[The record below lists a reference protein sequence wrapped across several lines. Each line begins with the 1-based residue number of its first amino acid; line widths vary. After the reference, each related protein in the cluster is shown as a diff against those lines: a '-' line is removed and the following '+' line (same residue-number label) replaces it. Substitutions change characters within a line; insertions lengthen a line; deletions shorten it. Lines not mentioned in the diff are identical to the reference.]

1 MDQTQRLISDDDEED
16 VGLDREKPVA
26 NLHMFQGTYGPA
38 QDYAIYPGQNIIGR
52 HASCDIT
59 LPAQSVSKKHAI
71 LEVRADCHT
80 ICDCGSMNKTRRG
93 KAPLSPNVRYALS
106 HGDFV
111 LFADVACRYSINKE
125 LEKIQK
131 AEQQAVLDETEDDSL
146 LVPGTQATLVIEK
159 TPGAAIR
166 RMGRGAI
173 LARDSGDE
181 EENEEENRSGLS
193 EERKGFG
200 PFQNDNKASTTGTFL
215 SPTTDTFV
223 PESDEENDTS
233 ISPCRFPALN
243 LHSDSDASIHETPT
257 RRESFVPST
266 QSFVTSPALTEKKTS
281 LATDPGPSSEDKT
294 SMSAP
299 AGVHMKLFD
308 GEKYVGDSL
317 TVKTKD
323 DASYI
328 KDSTRREHGPDS
340 APIIG
345 NPAFGH
351 EGAGYEKGT
360 GPSGTNMNSDKAEID
375 EALHP
380 VENQRETSGI
390 TLKSN
395 VDINDDVTTS
405 DKENENRKSAGIVL
419 HSDSDDEEQADDL
432 SVDVNTKPG
441 FDLHSDTDVD
451 DNAASSATNLPSEKT
466 LEVKQSTST
475 VEDNDRA
482 SKNSVEST
490 LNLESKTDAKKD
502 HTSVGA
508 GVKERETSVIP
519 SDIDTDVE
527 KEDSISVSACIKMRK
542 TTGIISDSD
551 TDVEDDRTSVSDGKK
566 MKTTGVISDSD
577 TDVEDDR
584 TSVSDGKK
592 MRKTTGV
599 ISDSD
604 TDVEDDRTSV
614 SDGKKMRKTTGVI
627 SDTDVEEDDRTSVSD
642 GKKIRKTTG
651 IISDSDTDVEEQ
663 DESTSVSAGTKLR
676 KTTGINSD
684 KDTDAESNKNVEDDM
699 KDKKAETSEH
709 SDTDV
714 EGNDDILKVDTKK
727 QHVEFN
733 LDSDT
738 DIEDDSMDVKKS
750 DTEKTEKTTSPVQI
764 TVDAGESSKTN
775 VEKEAVLGF
784 HMDSDTDVE
793 ESDEDQL
800 TKSSITDDEK
810 SVELGVQAKYHG
822 KNFPSETDR
831 EPSNTDVLNQ
841 NTSPAINLEK
851 DKKTDE
857 VGSGT
862 AELHMDTDIKDDNT
876 VSQAFR
882 SKGDQSCG
890 GGAHEEPERG
900 LKIGTEKDTAGSC
913 QATETSMVGEEQKE
927 EDAPA
932 SVDLTI
938 ATKDNKP
945 EPEGT
950 DYYMCETQCYLEPEE
965 KCLEF
970 PDDDDDVNYAEEP
983 TQAFIS
989 STWVEPDPFKRPAD
1003 PVRSPQISPVRFNT
1017 SEEEVDENVVA
1028 ETQPY
1033 FCETDTPDR
1042 EPIQETTETESE
1054 STETPRVTQ
1063 EIPKEIS
1070 QDDTQPVSQYLAA
1083 LSTHEIVT
1091 TAPPKNV
1098 MPVGVWEKVT
1108 HLKDDTKGRDE
1119 IDVAEEATQ
1128 PYTLDG
1134 LNSDGDATQAFS
1146 LHVQTTEY
1154 NVHLPESSASH
1165 PSSLNVPTDGL
1176 SGPTTG
1182 DDTQPCSLGVPSTME
1197 DTMSDK
1203 THGIF
1208 IEAESQMHENKEEEE
1223 SSNSA
1228 ETVVEKVEEHTEE
1241 SIALHLSPSFVS
1253 TEQEARD
1260 LQQSFGGIVNEK
1272 TITDEFEEERKSV
1285 AEIMEAGDT
1294 KSQTTEKKE
1303 DNTSTVNESR
1313 NKIDVD
1319 VKPSTSQDKEDE
1331 REKTAA
1337 KKENKDEV
1345 ESQEL
1350 ANVEHPSTS
1359 FTPEESP
1366 RCSVNNKKENDFF
1379 ANEKNEADLSENSM
1393 NQSSGS
1399 DSRDGVCA
1407 TVQRL
1412 ETDFKLH
1419 KDGVVSKKTASE
1431 EVIKAE
1437 QIIEPEEK
1445 DETVAVSDRVESSH
1459 SEKKRTQKSH
1469 AGNTVSV
1476 ELEKEGEA
1484 SVDTTTEQERKS
1496 EEVIT
1501 DKVPGRE
1508 KFKASCRIE
1517 EEAAGETLKATGK
1530 LLSTKKIKNTRE
1542 EVEANEHKPITSK
1555 VVEEPVSRPVSR
1567 RTRKKSAEEET
1578 CEQQKDKGKL
1588 EEQPVGRPA
1597 SRRTRKNPMVEV
1609 TNEQM
1614 EDQGKSEEDPVS
1626 RPFSRRTR
1634 KNSTGEERRELTED
1648 KEHVEEKTVNRPLSR
1663 RTRKS
1668 STGEERSE
1676 QKEDM
1681 EISQETTV
1689 SKPPSRRTRKKST
1702 GEESR
1707 ELWED
1712 KEQVE
1717 EEPVNRPLSRRTR
1730 PSSTG
1735 EKSGELTEDKE
1746 HVEEKTVNRPL
1757 SRRTRKSSTGEERS
1771 EQKEDMER
1779 SQETT
1784 VRKPPSRRTRK
1795 KSTGEE
1801 SKELGEDK
1809 EQVEEE
1815 PVNRPLSRRTRQSST
1830 GEKSGELTEDKE
1842 HVEEK
1847 TVNRPLSRR
1856 TRQSSAGEGTSNQ
1869 KEDTGKSEEEPVSKR
1884 ISRRTR
1890 KNSAGE
1896 GTYEQ
1901 KEDTGKSEEEPVRP
1915 VCRSTR
1921 TNPTREGAHEQK
1933 EDTGKPQKVLVGR
1946 PYSRR
1951 TRKNSTE
1958 EETNKGNSQN
1968 DPDSRPVSRRTKR
1981 NSKEE
1986 EDKEKTEK
1994 EGSVLEQTERDDPL
2008 QRSRRTRKN
2017 LEDRQSNEESIEK
2030 LKKAEIEKTA
2040 SRKEASEV
2048 ENVVSGRQPV
2058 TRRARKNS
2066 TGEEVEKSEVE
2077 HAPKKRTSLR
2087 GRKNLEEEKSG
2098 TVENVAEQDDLAGKL
2113 AHRRGVKNS
2122 GEDPKSRTNEAAHTE
2137 SEVKGKYRKP
2147 TSRTRRKVSPDG
2159 DSDIKEKIAS
2169 EEEVTG
2175 ISTMKEEKKQEDN
2188 LKGDTPR
2195 RTRTSTMGLNE
2206 SPQATTPLLTRKRG
2220 QGQKDGEVEIKRKKS
2235 EEGTQLEKSEEGK
2248 TSPHPKEKRGRPRR
2262 LLAAAEE
2269 EDTEKGSVRGKE
2281 VLTPLP
2287 SPAGRSRQKPSAV
2300 LNSPAEVQTP
2310 RRTNRST
2317 AVAGSSSPYISHH
2330 LAAPKVL
2337 FTGVVDSDG
2346 EETIRSLGGDIADSV
2361 FDCTH
2366 LVTDRVRRTVKFLC
2380 ALARGI
2386 PIITLDWIEK
2396 CKKSGCFLSPDGF
2409 LVNDKEQEKNF
2420 NFVLSKSLQKAKRK
2434 ALFEG
2439 YEIHVTA
2446 NVKPDPEHMK
2456 DIIRCSG
2463 ATFLP
2468 KLPRTYK
2475 EKCVI
2480 VSCQEDATRWR
2491 GVPSSVPITS
2501 AEFILSGILQQE
2513 ANPAAYLLNDSTKDA
2528 APTPAK
2534 RRR

>member
-16 VGLDREKPVA
+16 VSLDREKPVA

-71 LEVRADCHT
+71 LEVQADCHT

-159 TPGAAIR
+159 TPGVAIR

-181 EENEEENRSGLS
+181 EENEEENRRGLS

-200 PFQNDNKASTTGTFL
+200 PFHNDNKASTTGTFL

-243 LHSDSDASIHETPT
+243 LHCDSDASIHETPT

-281 LATDPGPSSEDKT
+281 LTTDPGPSSEDKT

-317 TVKTKD
+317 TVKTKE

-360 GPSGTNMNSDKAEID
+360 GPSGTNMNSDKAELD

-380 VENQRETSGI
+380 VENQKETSGI

-405 DKENENRKSAGIVL
+405 NKETENRKSAGIVL

-432 SVDVNTKPG
+432 SVDVNTKPR
-441 FDLHSDTDVD
+441 FDLRSDTDVAD
-451 DNAASSATNLPSEKT
+451 HAASSATNLPSEKT

-482 SKNSVEST
+482 SKNSVEEKVEST
-490 LNLESKTDAKKD
+490 LNLESKTDAKKED
-502 HTSVGA
+502 RTSVGA
-508 GVKERETSVIP
+508 GVKERETSVIQ

-527 KEDSISVSACIKMRK
+527 KEDSISVSACKKMRK

-551 TDVEDDRTSVSDGKK
+551 TDVE
-566 MKTTGVISDSD
+566 
-577 TDVEDDR
+577 EDHR

-604 TDVEDDRTSV
+604 TDVE
-614 SDGKKMRKTTGVI
+614 
-627 SDTDVEEDDRTSVSD
+627 EDDRTSVSD
-642 GKKIRKTTG
+642 VKKLRKTTG

-663 DESTSVSAGTKLR
+663 DESTSVSAGKKLR
-676 KTTGINSD
+676 KTTGIISD
-684 KDTDAESNKNVEDDM
+684 SGTDVEEDESTSVCAGNNKMRKTTGIISDSDTDAESNKNVEDDM
-699 KDKKAETSEH
+699 KDKKAETSED

-738 DIEDDSMDVKKS
+738 DIEDDSINSMDVKKS
-750 DTEKTEKTTSPVQI
+750 DKSPSADTEKTEKTTSPVQI
-764 TVDAGESSKTN
+764 TVDDRESSKTN
-775 VEKEAVLGF
+775 VDKEAVLGF

-800 TKSSITDDEK
+800 TKSSIADNEK
-810 SVELGVQAKYHG
+810 SVELRVQTEYHG
-822 KNFPSETDR
+822 KNFPSETDQ
-831 EPSNTDVLNQ
+831 EPSNADVLNQ

-851 DKKTDE
+851 EKNPDE

-862 AELHMDTDIKDDNT
+862 AELRMDTDVKDDNT

-882 SKGDQSCG
+882 SKGDQSSGC
-890 GGAHEEPERG
+890 GAHEEPERG
-900 LKIGTEKDTAGSC
+900 LQIGTEKDTAGPC
-913 QATETSMVGEEQKE
+913 QATETSMVGEEQKKE
-927 EDAPA
+927 TEDAPG

-965 KCLEF
+965 RCLEF
-970 PDDDDDVNYAEEP
+970 PDDDDVNYAEEP

-989 STWVEPDPFKRPAD
+989 STLVEPDPFKRPAD
-1003 PVRSPQISPVRFNT
+1003 PVRSPQISPVRLNT

-1033 FCETDTPDR
+1033 FCETDTLDR

-1063 EIPKEIS
+1063 EFPKEIS
-1070 QDDTQPVSQYLAA
+1070 QEDTQPVSQYLAA
-1083 LSTHEIVT
+1083 QSTHEIVT
-1091 TAPPKNV
+1091 TAPLKNV
-1098 MPVGVWEKVT
+1098 VPVVVWEKVT
-1108 HLKDDTKGRDE
+1108 HLKEDTKGRDE

-1146 LHVQTTEY
+1146 LHVQTTEC

-1197 DTMSDK
+1197 DTVSDK
-1203 THGIF
+1203 TQRIF
-1208 IEAESQMHENKEEEE
+1208 IEAESQMHENKEQEE
-1223 SSNSA
+1223 SYNSA

-1253 TEQEARD
+1253 TEQEAGD
-1260 LQQSFGGIVNEK
+1260 LQQSFGGIVNEM
-1272 TITDEFEEERKSV
+1272 TITDEFEKERKSI
-1285 AEIMEAGDT
+1285 AEIMKAADT
-1294 KSQTTEKKE
+1294 KSQNTEKKE
-1303 DNTSTVNESR
+1303 DNTSTMNESR

-1331 REKTAA
+1331 REKMEA

-1345 ESQEL
+1345 ESKEL
-1350 ANVEHPSTS
+1350 ANVERPSTS
-1359 FTPEESP
+1359 FTREESP

-1399 DSRDGVCA
+1399 DRRDGVCS

-1419 KDGVVSKKTASE
+1419 KDGVVSKKNASE
-1431 EVIKAE
+1431 EVIKTE
-1437 QIIEPEEK
+1437 QIIEPDEK

-1459 SEKKRTQKSH
+1459 SEKKITQMSH
-1469 AGNTVSV
+1469 AVNTLSV

-1484 SVDTTTEQERKS
+1484 SVDTTTGQERKS

-1508 KFKASCRIE
+1508 KLKASCRIE
-1517 EEAAGETLKATGK
+1517 EEVAGETLKATGK

-1542 EVEANEHKPITSK
+1542 EVEANEHTPITSK
-1555 VVEEPVSRPVSR
+1555 VVEEPVSRPISR
-1567 RTRKKSAEEET
+1567 KTRKKSAEEET
-1578 CEQQKDKGKL
+1578 CEQQKDKGKS
-1588 EEQPVGRPA
+1588 EEEPIGRPA

-1614 EDQGKSEEDPVS
+1614 EDQGKSGEVPVS
-1626 RPFSRRTR
+1626 
-1634 KNSTGEERRELTED
+1634 
-1648 KEHVEEKTVNRPLSR
+1648 RPLSR
-1663 RTRKS
+1663 RTKN

-1676 QKEDM
+1676 QKEDN
-1681 EISQETTV
+1681 EKTV
-1689 SKPPSRRTRKKST
+1689 SKPPSRRTRK
-1702 GEESR
+1702 
-1707 ELWED
+1707 
-1712 KEQVE
+1712 
-1717 EEPVNRPLSRRTR
+1717 N
-1730 PSSTG
+1730 STG

-1757 SRRTRKSSTGEERS
+1757 FRKTRKN
-1771 EQKEDMER
+1771 
-1779 SQETT
+1779 
-1784 VRKPPSRRTRK
+1784 
-1795 KSTGEE
+1795 STGEE
-1801 SKELGEDK
+1801 SRELREDK

-1815 PVNRPLSRRTRQSST
+1815 PVNRPLSRRTRKSSSGEERIEQKEDLDISQEKTVSKPPSRRTRKKSTGEESRELREDKEQVEEEPVNRPLSRKTRQSST
-1830 GEKSGELTEDKE
+1830 CEKSGELTEDKG

-1847 TVNRPLSRR
+1847 TVNRPLSRK
-1856 TRQSSAGEGTSNQ
+1856 TRKNSAGEGTSNQ
-1869 KEDTGKSEEEPVSKR
+1869 KEDTGKSEGEPVSKR

-1921 TNPTREGAHEQK
+1921 TNPTREGAHGQK
-1933 EDTGKPQKVLVGR
+1933 EDTGKPQEVLVGR
-1946 PYSRR
+1946 PHSRR
-1951 TRKNSTE
+1951 TKKNSTE

-1986 EDKEKTEK
+1986 EEEYKEKTEK
-1994 EGSVLEQTERDDPL
+1994 DGSVLEQTERDDPL

-2030 LKKAEIEKTA
+2030 LEKAEIEKTA

-2048 ENVVSGRQPV
+2048 ENVVSGRQPD

-2113 AHRRGVKNS
+2113 AYRRGGKNS
-2122 GEDPKSRTNEAAHTE
+2122 VEVPKCRTNEAAQTE
-2137 SEVKGKYRKP
+2137 SEVKAKYRKP
-2147 TSRTRRKVSPDG
+2147 TSRTRRKVSPDE
-2159 DSDIKEKIAS
+2159 DSDVKEKIAS
-2169 EEEVTG
+2169 EEEVIG
-2175 ISTMKEEKKQEDN
+2175 ISTMKEEKELVMREDN

-2220 QGQKDGEVEIKRKKS
+2220 QRQKDGEVELKRKKS
-2235 EEGTQLEKSEEGK
+2235 EEGTQLEKNEEGK
-2248 TSPHPKEKRGRPRR
+2248 TSPHPKGKRGRPRR

-2269 EDTEKGSVRGKE
+2269 EDTEKESVRGKE

-2317 AVAGSSSPYISHH
+2317 AVAGSSSPYIAHH

-2420 NFVLSKSLQKAKRK
+2420 NFVLCKSLQKAKRK

-2446 NVKPDPEHMK
+2446 NVKPEPEHMK